1 LNISFFKKKKKPY
14 LPLILSKIESKEI
27 DVSHNI
33 FELDI
38 STFFD
43 LLLFMT
49 TSKEKKINI
58 QIYDLVL

>member
-1 LNISFFKKKKKPY
+1 LA
-14 LPLILSKIESKEI
+14 LILSKIESKEI

-49 TSKEKKINI
+49 TSKEKKNINM